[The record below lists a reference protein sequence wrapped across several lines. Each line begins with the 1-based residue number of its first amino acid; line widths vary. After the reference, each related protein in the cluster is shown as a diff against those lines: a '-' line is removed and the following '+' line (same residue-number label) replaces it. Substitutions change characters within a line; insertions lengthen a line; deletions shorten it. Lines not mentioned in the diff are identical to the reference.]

1 MNNLKS
7 EILFNRALIWL
18 GIAMIRT
25 TIEQN
30 KWMALVY
37 VAFGLYNGWLSYK
50 AWKVEVE

>member
-1 MNNLKS
+1 MDNLKS

-25 TIEQN
+25 TIEQG

-37 VAFGLYNGWLSYK
+37 TAFGLYNGWLSYR
-50 AWKVEVE
+50 AWEVDA